1 MKTEGTIPSPAKWED
16 IVFENR
22 NKEYGAYFIRK
33 IYNKHVIM
41 ASAIM
46 LLLAVLVIAGPT
58 LAELFRSKDA
68 DHDTKKDLSRVVT
81 LDQPPPIMPNT
92 PPPPRVEVPPPVKT
106 LKYVAPKVTKEEVVE
121 EEIPTIEEIKKVEVS
136 TETTEG
142 PETVVFE
149 EPVKEVVDN
158 GDDQIYTVV
167 EQQPEFPGGMEAMMK
182 FIQKNMKYPAQAR
195 RMGTEGRVFIGFV
208 VNLDGHITDVSPI
221 KGISVDCDKE
231 AARVISMMPPW
242 KPGKQNGRAVR
253 VRFVLPVNFKLAD

>member
-1 MKTEGTIPSPAKWED
+1 MKTEAAIPAKWED

-22 NKEYGAYFIRK
+22 NKEYGAYLIRK
-33 IYNKHVIM
+33 IYSRNVVI

-46 LLLAVLVIAGPT
+46 LVMTGLVIAGP
-58 LAELFRSKDA
+58 AIADLFRSNDSDLNA
-68 DHDTKKDLSRVVT
+68 KKNLNRVVT

-106 LKYVAPKVTKEEVVE
+106 LKYIAPKVTKEEVVE
-121 EEIPTIEEIKKVEVS
+121 EEIPTIEEIKKTEVS

-149 EPVKEVVDN
+149 EPVKAVVDN
-158 GDDQIYTVV
+158 GDDKIYTVV

-208 VNLDGHITDVSPI
+208 VNLDGKITDVQTV
-221 KGISVDCDKE
+221 KGISMDCDKE
-231 AARVISMMPPW
+231 AARVIAMMPSW
-242 KPGKQNGRAVR
+242 KAGKQNGRAVR
-253 VRFVLPVNFKLAD
+253 VRFVLPVNFKLAE

>member
-1 MKTEGTIPSPAKWED
+1 MKTEAAIPAKWED

-22 NKEYGAYFIRK
+22 NKDYGAYLIRK
-33 IYNKHVIM
+33 IYSRNVLV
-41 ASAIM
+41 ASVVM
-46 LLLAVLVIAGPT
+46 LVFAGMVIAGPT
-58 LAELFRSKDA
+58 IAELFRSKDT
-68 DHDTKKDLSRVVT
+68 DHNNKRDLSKVVT

-167 EQQPEFPGGMEAMMK
+167 EQQPEFPGGIEAMMK

-195 RMGTEGRVFIGFV
+195 RMGTEGRVFVGFV
-208 VNLDGHITDVSPI
+208 VNSDGHITDVAPI
-221 KGISVDCDKE
+221 KGISADCDKE
-231 AARVISMMPPW
+231 AIRVIAMMPNW

-253 VRFVLPVNFKLAD
+253 VKFVLPVNFKLAD

>member
-1 MKTEGTIPSPAKWED
+1 M
-16 IVFENR
+16 
-22 NKEYGAYFIRK
+22 
-33 IYNKHVIM
+33 
-41 ASAIM
+41 
-46 LLLAVLVIAGPT
+46 
-58 LAELFRSKDA
+58 
-68 DHDTKKDLSRVVT
+68 
-81 LDQPPPIMPNT
+81 
-92 PPPPRVEVPPPVKT
+92 
-106 LKYVAPKVTKEEVVE
+106 KYVAPKVTKEEVVE
-121 EEIPTIEEIKKVEVS
+121 EEIPTIEEIKKVEIS

-208 VNLDGHITDVSPI
+208 VNLDGKITDVTPI
-221 KGISVDCDKE
+221 KGISIDCDKE
-231 AARVISMMPPW
+231 AARVITMMPPW

>member
-1 MKTEGTIPSPAKWED
+1 MKTETAAPQLWD
-16 IVFENR
+16 DLVFENR
-22 NKEYGAYFIRK
+22 NKEYGAYFIRR
-33 IYNKHVIM
+33 IYSKNVVL
-41 ASAIM
+41 SWLLM
-46 LLLAVLVIAGPT
+46 LAFTGLVIAYPT
-58 LAELFRSKDA
+58 IAEFFKSRAPKEDTSKLKQ
-68 DHDTKKDLSRVVT
+68 TVVT
-81 LDQPPPIMPNT
+81 LDQPPPIMPNQ
-92 PPPPRVEVPPPVKT
+92 PPPPRLEVPPPVKT
-106 LKYVAPKVTKEEVVE
+106 LKYVAPKVTTKEVVE
-121 EEIPTIEEIKKVEVS
+121 EEIPTIEEIKKTEIS

-182 FIQKNMKYPAQAR
+182 FIIKNMKYPPQAR

-208 VNLDGHITDVSPI
+208 VNLDGKITDVATV
-221 KGISVDCDKE
+221 KGISMDCDKE
-231 AARVISMMPPW
+231 ASRVIQMMPPW

>member
-1 MKTEGTIPSPAKWED
+1 MKTEVTTVPASWDD

-22 NKEYGAYFIRK
+22 NKEYGAYLLRK
-33 IYNKHVIM
+33 IYSRNV
-41 ASAIM
+41 
-46 LLLAVLVIAGPT
+46 LLAVVAMLVFSGLVIAGPEI
-58 LAELFRSKDA
+58 AKLFRSDEVKES
-68 DHDTKKDLSRVVT
+68 KRDLNKVVS

-136 TETTEG
+136 TETVEG

-149 EPVKEVVDN
+149 EPVKAAVDN
-158 GDDQIYTVV
+158 GDDNQIYTVV
-167 EQQPEFPGGMEAMMK
+167 EQQPEFPGGLEAMMK

-195 RMGTEGRVFIGFV
+195 RMGTEGKVFIGFV
-208 VNLDGHITDVSPI
+208 VNSDGKIVDVNTI
-221 KGISVDCDKE
+221 KGISADCDKE
-231 AARVISMMPPW
+231 ATRVIGLMPPW

-253 VRFVLPVNFKLAD
+253 VRYVLPVNFKLAD

>member
-68 DHDTKKDLSRVVT
+68 DHDTKKDLSRIVT
-81 LDQPPPIMPNT
+81 LDQPPPIMPNK

-208 VNLDGHITDVSPI
+208 VNLDGHITDVLHI
-221 KGISVDCDKE
+221 KGISVDCDKVG
-231 AARVISMMPPW
+231 ALMLNLISP
-242 KPGKQNGRAVR
+242 QISCQENRCVVR
-253 VRFVLPVNFKLAD
+253 VN

>member
-1 MKTEGTIPSPAKWED
+1 MKTESAIPQKWDD
-16 IVFENR
+16 IVFEGR
-22 NKEYGAYFIRK
+22 NKEYGAYFIRQ
-33 IYNKHVIM
+33 IYSKNVVL
-41 ASAIM
+41 SWLLM
-46 LLLAVLVIAGPT
+46 LAFTGVVIAYPTIAEFFKSRGPK
-58 LAELFRSKDA
+58 EDVSKLKQ
-68 DHDTKKDLSRVVT
+68 TVVT
-81 LDQPPPIMPNT
+81 LDQPPPIMPNQ
-92 PPPPRVEVPPPVKT
+92 PPPPRLEVPPPVKT
-106 LKYVAPKVTKEEVVE
+106 LKYVAPKVTTKEVVE
-121 EEIPTIEEIKKVEVS
+121 EEIPTIEEIKKTEIS

-208 VNLDGHITDVSPI
+208 VNLDGKITDVATV
-221 KGISVDCDKE
+221 KGISMDCDKE
-231 AARVISMMPPW
+231 AARVINMMPPW

>member
-1 MKTEGTIPSPAKWED
+1 MKTEAAVNLHWD
-16 IVFENR
+16 DLVFENR
-22 NKEYGAYFIRK
+22 NKDYGAYFIRK
-33 IYNKHVIM
+33 IYSRNVMM
-41 ASAIM
+41 AFGGM
-46 LLLAVLVIAGPT
+46 LIILT
-58 LAELFRSKDA
+58 LAILYPTIAEFFRSKEA
-68 DHDTKKDLSRVVT
+68 VNDHKKDLSKVVT

-158 GDDQIYTVV
+158 GDNQIYTVV
-167 EQQPEFPGGMEAMMK
+167 EQQPEFPGGYESMMK
-182 FIQKNMKYPAQAR
+182 FLQKNIKYPSQAR
-195 RMGTEGRVFIGFV
+195 RMGTEGRVFVGFV
-208 VNLDGHITDVSPI
+208 VNLDGKITDVTTV
-221 KGISVDCDKE
+221 KGISADCDKE
-231 AARVISMMPPW
+231 ASRVIMMMPPW

>member
-1 MKTEGTIPSPAKWED
+1 MKTEGNVPAKWDD
-16 IVFENR
+16 IVFLNR
-22 NKEYGAYFIRK
+22 NKEYGAYFLRK
-33 IYNKHVIM
+33 IYSRNVMLACAGLVVI
-41 ASAIM
+41 
-46 LLLAVLVIAGPT
+46 LLLIVAYPSIA
-58 LAELFRSKDA
+58 EFFRSKEPVDA
-68 DHDTKKDLSRVVT
+68 NKKNLSKVVT

-158 GDDQIYTVV
+158 GDNQIYTIV
-167 EQQPEFPGGMEAMMK
+167 EQQPEFPGGIEAMMK
-182 FIQKNMKYPAQAR
+182 YLQKNIKYPPQAR
-195 RMGTEGRVFIGFV
+195 RMGTEGRVFVEFV
-208 VNLDGHITDVSPI
+208 VNLDGKITDVRTV
-221 KGISVDCDKE
+221 KGISTDCDKE
-231 AARVISMMPPW
+231 AARVITMMPPW

-253 VRFVLPVNFKLAD
+253 VRYVLPVNFKLAD

>member
-1 MKTEGTIPSPAKWED
+1 MKTEAAIPLKWED

-22 NKEYGAYFIRK
+22 NKAYGAYFIRK
-33 IYNKHVIM
+33 IYSRNVVLAFAGMLILTGL
-41 ASAIM
+41 AI
-46 LLLAVLVIAGPT
+46 AAPKIADF
-58 LAELFRSKDA
+58 FRSDDSA
-68 DHDTKKDLSRVVT
+68 NDHKKDLSKVVT

-121 EEIPTIEEIKKVEVS
+121 EEIPTIEEIKKTEVS

-149 EPVKEVVDN
+149 EPVKKVVDD
-158 GDDQIYTVV
+158 GDDNQIYTVV
-167 EQQPEFPGGMEAMMK
+167 EQQPEFPGGMESMMK

-208 VNLDGHITDVSPI
+208 VNLDGKITDVNTV
-221 KGISVDCDKE
+221 KGISMDCDKE
-231 AARVISMMPPW
+231 AARVIQMMPPW